1 MGLLDFVKSAHS
13 FKVRVGKRT
22 LAEGEVPILAKTA
35 DMVVVPSSQIMRL
48 MTHTIT
54 VKLKEHTGKKKR
66 MVVCNTPAAL
76 EKLISQSDQ
85 PATGFGSTAA
95 IVGEFVSSFVTPTL
109 KHDCQDESIFA
120 HDDNVRTPLAFDRP
134 VNETGGSFVLGN
146 ETGGSFVLRN
156 ETRTSSFPLAHVS
169 LVDDF
174 YDSQTINSATAH
186 EIYVPN
192 WDASLC
198 NLNDAGFLDR
208 LSLNFALHVCMVS
221 KLRLWYEH
229 EITIREMFENKFTES
244 SVVIQLRDA
253 KIANL
258 KYRLRLQRLFLCGS
272 TKTAL
277 AKVISLWIDQGI
289 QQGLKARIKHGKAR
303 KGLST
308 VDALLKRVMASLYL
322 EDSSN
327 VENETPDFRT
337 FQPVLEQVLE
347 DSHARAQKY
356 KRDVSSSLIVFDSV
370 TFDPHDSSMVPIVEE
385 KRSSSSLIATIIPLN
400 FLVVTDDPI
409 SDTRRKIILCPDL
422 AVPESSMIEPILL
435 MVLLSTDYVALSRFS
450 SSMSR
455 FSSKAS
461 SFRIWSTFV
470 HLREGIHILI
480 GIMDSLPYVRE
491 NGVSPLLALIM
502 VRCAHSTCDT
512 SSIQF
517 LLPSSNLALI
527 PSPNTRFVLSTNPY
541 IFSGDL

>member
-48 MTHTIT
+48 MTHTII

-66 MVVCNTPAAL
+66 MVVFNATPAAL
-76 EKLISQSDQ
+76 GKLISQSDQ

-109 KHDCQDESIFA
+109 KRDCQDESIFA
-120 HDDNVRTPLAFDRP
+120 HDDNVRTPLTFDRP

-146 ETGGSFVLRN
+146 ETEGSFVLRN
-156 ETRTSSFPLAHVS
+156 EIRTSSFPLAHVS

-192 WDASLC
+192 WDVT
-198 NLNDAGFLDR
+198 NDAWMDDPVMCRNLVDDVPP
-208 LSLNFALHVCMVS
+208 SM
-221 KLRLWYEH
+221 
-229 EITIREMFENKFTES
+229 EMFENKFTET

-253 KIANL
+253 KIADL
-258 KYRLRLQRLFLCGS
+258 KYRLARVEIE
-272 TKTAL
+272 TAKTAL

-303 KGLST
+303 KGSST
-308 VDALLKRVMASLYL
+308 VVAYDPRVKESALWLPCIWRILLMLRMRL
-322 EDSSN
+322 LI
-327 VENETPDFRT
+327 FI
-337 FQPVLEQVLE
+337 E

-356 KRDVSSSLIVFDSV
+356 KRDVSSSLIVSDSV

-385 KRSSSSLIATIIPLN
+385 KRSSFSLIATIVPLN
-400 FLVVTDDPI
+400 SLVVTDDPI
-409 SDTRRKIILCPDL
+409 SDVSL
-422 AVPESSMIEPILL
+422 ANSVVDNKTKDHPLSGPGSS
-435 MVLLSTDYVALSRFS
+435 
-450 SSMSR
+450 
-455 FSSKAS
+455 
-461 SFRIWSTFV
+461 
-470 HLREGIHILI
+470 
-480 GIMDSLPYVRE
+480 
-491 NGVSPLLALIM
+491 
-502 VRCAHSTCDT
+502 
-512 SSIQF
+512 
-517 LLPSSNLALI
+517 
-527 PSPNTRFVLSTNPY
+527 
-541 IFSGDL
+541 